1 MGKSKEVNHSD
12 LIAAPNTIK
21 SCLQTRHAS
30 HQLYTRLGSNHLVVV
45 NPHKPVTYNDDQSS
59 LDYVARYKDINT
71 THFSLDHQQP
81 HLYELVN
88 HTYYNLRRTGDD
100 QLIVLK

>member
-12 LIAAPNTIK
+12 LIAVPDAIK

-30 HQLYTRLGSNHLVVV
+30 HQLYTRLASNHLVAV
-45 NPHKPVTYNDDQSS
+45 NPHKPVTFNDDQSS
-59 LDYVARYKDINT
+59 LDYVAIYKDINAA
-71 THFSLDHQQP
+71 HSLDHQQP
-81 HLYELVN
+81 HLYDLVN
-88 HTYYNLRRTGDD
+88 HTYYNMRRTGDD